1 MVQKRCRGFTPEKWK
16 GSHPLKCKN
25 KQNGEKT
32 GEANMCTYM
41 FLLDLLVFQKST
53 TQKSTTQKLGQELAP
68 PREQRGRT
76 IFCHKV
82 RVIWDV
88 RYNFMM
94 IELQHLGD
102 DEHLWPK
109 FESNLK

>member
-1 MVQKRCRGFTPEKWK
+1 
-16 GSHPLKCKN
+16 
-25 KQNGEKT
+25 
-32 GEANMCTYM
+32 MCTYM
-41 FLLDLLVFQKST
+41 LLLGLLVFQKST
-53 TQKSTTQKLGQELAP
+53 TQKSTIQKLGQELAP

-102 DEHLWPK
+102 DEHLWPN